1 MLPPTPHPAFDR
13 ALQWLNAR
21 ITDPTGARYA
31 TPRTPEERQHEFEAQ
46 IARMTD
52 FLTFA
57 GNPHTRYPAIHVAGT
72 SGKGSVTVMLAALLT
87 GMGYKTGAHVSPYLQ
102 LPNEKLLLNGHM
114 IPPTA
119 FVETVDAF
127 RTLYDAWAQ
136 GDERHHGDKHL
147 RYEEAWTA
155 LAFCWLARQNVDW
168 AVIETAMGGRYDPT
182 NLLPARLA
190 VITNVGMDHETQIG
204 PTLTDIAW
212 HKAGIIKKDAL
223 AITAETKPEVLAILQ
238 AEADAKS
245 VTLHRLGEH
254 FDYTVHH
261 LNGDGAILT
270 VHGPHHTY
278 THVQIA
284 MRGKF
289 QPLNA
294 ALALAALDLLFNN
307 SRRLKSP
314 PPLQSLPSQTK
325 TQNPEYAIR
334 NLQSPISNT
343 QLPIT
348 HYQLLNPT
356 PLRTLQFP
364 GRMEVLQTHP
374 TVLLDGAHNPDK
386 MAALVESVQTLYPGQ
401 KATLLFGALK
411 IKNATVMLETLLPI
425 ANRFLFAPLDVTGK
439 PSSTPHELATLL
451 HTLAPNLPAETVPSP
466 EAGITLALAT
476 LPPDALLLITGSIYF
491 IGLARDHWHP
501 KNQLLHQI
509 SK

>member
-1 MLPPTPHPAFDR
+1 MLPPTPHPEFDR

-21 ITDPTGARYA
+21 ITDPTGARYL
-31 TPRTPEERQHEFEAQ
+31 TPRTPEERQHEFDAQ
-46 IARMTD
+46 ITRMAD
-52 FLTFA
+52 FLAFA

-87 GMGYKTGAHVSPYLQ
+87 GMGFKTGAHVSPYLQ

-114 IPPTA
+114 IPPAA
-119 FVETVDAF
+119 FVETVDEF
-127 RTLYDAWAQ
+127 RTVYDAWAQ
-136 GDERHHGDKHL
+136 GDERHRGDKSL

-204 PTLTDIAW
+204 PTLADIAW

-223 AITAETKPEVLAILQ
+223 AITAETKPEVLVILQ

-261 LNGDGAILT
+261 LNGDGATLT
-270 VHGPHHTY
+270 VHAPHHTY
-278 THVQIA
+278 EHVQIA

-294 ALALAALDLLFNN
+294 ALALAALDLLFHHAAPNQ
-307 SRRLKSP
+307 
-314 PPLQSLPSQTK
+314 QSAIP
-325 TQNPEYAIR
+325 NP
-334 NLQSPISNT
+334 QSIK
-343 QLPIT
+343 
-348 HYQLLNPT
+348 
-356 PLRTLQFP
+356 TLQFP
-364 GRMEVLQTHP
+364 GRMEVLQPEVPSRPAP

-386 MAALVESVQTLYPGQ
+386 MAALVESVQALYPGQ

-411 IKNATVMLETLLPI
+411 IKNAPVMLETLLPI

-439 PSSTPHELATLL
+439 PSSTPDELVTLL
-451 HTLAPNLPAETVPSP
+451 HTLAPDLPAETVPSP
-466 EAGITLALAT
+466 EAGIQRALAT
-476 LPPDALLLITGSIYF
+476 LPPDALLIITGSIYF

-501 KNQLLHQI
+501 KEQLLLKLTPPR
-509 SK
+509 S